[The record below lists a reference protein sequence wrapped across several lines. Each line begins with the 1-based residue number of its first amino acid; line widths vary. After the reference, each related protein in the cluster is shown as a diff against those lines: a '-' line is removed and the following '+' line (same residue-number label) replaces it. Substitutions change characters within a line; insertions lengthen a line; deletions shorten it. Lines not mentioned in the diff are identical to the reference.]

1 MISKYFLSLDVAK
14 RIAARSEEM
23 AIKNGWEVCIAIVN
37 SANQLVYF
45 LKMDC
50 TSGASVDISIAKA
63 KHSAHFKRDTKHHA
77 DQIKAGNNLILAF
90 PNAMPVE
97 GGTQLIYKGESVGG
111 IGVSGVASEDD
122 AALGR
127 YGAEILTEI

>member
-1 MISKYFLSLDVAK
+1 MLSKYFLSLDVAK
-14 RIAARSEEM
+14 KIAARSKEM

-37 SANQLVYF
+37 SSNQLVYF
-45 LKMDC
+45 LKMDG
-50 TSGASVDISIAKA
+50 TSGASGDMAIAKA

-122 AALGR
+122 AVLGR
-127 YGAEILTEI
+127 YGAEILSEI